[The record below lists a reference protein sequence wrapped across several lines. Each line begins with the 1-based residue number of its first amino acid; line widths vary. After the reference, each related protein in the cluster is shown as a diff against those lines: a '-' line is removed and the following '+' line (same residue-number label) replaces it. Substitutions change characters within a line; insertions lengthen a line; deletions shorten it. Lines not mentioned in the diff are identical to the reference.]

1 MTQKAKIKIENQVIE
16 MISKSIKNTENADT
30 LEVDGITCNFVDA
43 DVHMDVSKAGLVFE
57 GELNDFIEYCINEYL
72 EFGEIEDNG
81 ALAA

>member
-1 MTQKAKIKIENQVIE
+1 MTHTAKMKIEDQVIE
-16 MISKSIKNTENADT
+16 MIRKAIKNPENADT
-30 LEVDGITCNFVDA
+30 SEVDGINWNFVDA
-43 DVHMDVSKAGLVFE
+43 DVHMDVSEAGLVFE